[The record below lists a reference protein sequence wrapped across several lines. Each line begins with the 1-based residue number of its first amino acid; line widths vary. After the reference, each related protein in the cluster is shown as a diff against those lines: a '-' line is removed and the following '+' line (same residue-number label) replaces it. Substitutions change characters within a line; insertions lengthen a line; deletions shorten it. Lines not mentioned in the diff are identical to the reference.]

1 MNRLLRFLGLLF
13 FSYLSLTSPGFADES
28 SFVDPIYVKIDNGW
42 KGLYAHNDEYAEFS
56 FKGKEIELQDAY
68 HILLKQHLR
77 MMVTFADKKEFSQG
91 TDLLVD
97 HVQWELKYQREH
109 ASKVESAPRDDLSGP
124 RKDLKVTEIRVYKNK
139 GAPVIAYLIGL
150 ASKEG
155 VFVLSVSPA
164 DKSTDPLIKEIVSSL
179 KLGAPEIGC
188 RRSGESVIR
197 SQIKEVISENAFGLM
212 QNCLQR
218 YRKSIPIHKVM
229 TETVFALPSDKM
241 ARI

>member
-13 FSYLSLTSPGFADES
+13 FSYLSLTGPGFADGS
-28 SFVDPIYVKIDNGW
+28 SFVDPIYIKIDSGL

-68 HILLKQHLR
+68 HILLKQHIR
-77 MMVTFADKKEFSQG
+77 MMVTFADKKELGQG

-109 ASKVESAPRDDLSGP
+109 ANKVESAPRDDLSGP
-124 RKDLKVTEIRVYKNK
+124 RNDLKVTEIRVYKNK
-139 GAPVIAYLIGL
+139 GTPVIAYLIGL

-164 DKSTDPLIKEIVSSL
+164 DKSIDPLIKEIVSSL
-179 KLGAPEIGC
+179 KLVHRKLDVE
-188 RRSGESVIR
+188 
-197 SQIKEVISENAFGLM
+197 EV
-212 QNCLQR
+212 
-218 YRKSIPIHKVM
+218 
-229 TETVFALPSDKM
+229 
-241 ARI
+241 ARVSLEVSSKK